1 MRKLSNKPAWFII
14 AFLFTVPGY
23 SQFPVRKY
31 IAGET
36 YKYKLTTETWQNDK
50 YTGKAVS
57 ISEHHVVNDGASFAE
72 EIKWLNKTSYDA
84 SDTVRVI
91 NIARMVPAYRI
102 SLAPDGKVLL
112 PKLFIPEMVGEITDL
127 NTFFVAVS
135 PALNAQKL
143 SAENRDF
150 KNAGVQ
156 QGHFA
161 DSITILFGTDCIQ
174 VSQHL
179 LGFNK
184 KYTSVRT
191 DFTPPDSFCLSP
203 LLDTV
208 AKKLY
213 DKPNNFQMI
222 RQGTGDKVN
231 FFWGV
236 ESFTITSNLG
246 NKTGAIMEATMENIL
261 TLQMR
266 FNASSDLKTYA
277 VQMPVKIKRVVKLEL
292 LKE

>member
-1 MRKLSNKPAWFII
+1 MRKLFNKATWFLIPL
-14 AFLFTVPGY
+14 LFSVPGY

-36 YKYKLTTETWQNDK
+36 YKYKLTTDTWQNDK
-50 YTGKAVS
+50 YTGEAVS
-57 ISEHHVVNDGASFAE
+57 ISEHRVINDGGAFTE
-72 EIKWLNKTSYDA
+72 EIKWLNKTTKDA
-84 SDTVRVI
+84 SDTARVI
-91 NIARMVPAYRI
+91 SIARMVPAYRI
-102 SLAPDGKVLL
+102 SLAPEGKVLL

-127 NTFFVAVS
+127 NTFFVAIS

-143 SAENRDF
+143 STENRDF
-150 KNAGVQ
+150 KNASFQ

-161 DSITILFGTDCIQ
+161 DSITILYGTDCIQ

-179 LGFNK
+179 LSSDK
-184 KYTSVRT
+184 KYTTIRT

-208 AKKLY
+208 TKKMYTL
-213 DKPNNFQMI
+213 PNNFQMI
-222 RQGTGDKVN
+222 RKGTGDKVN
-231 FFWGV
+231 FFWGI
-236 ESFTITSNLG
+236 ESFTITSKLD
-246 NKTGAIMEATMENIL
+246 NKTGFILEASMENIL

-266 FNASSDLKTYA
+266 YNASPDLKTYA

-292 LKE
+292 LK